1 MVQHPDTTDTPSVP
15 EISGAKRLLLWLE
28 FSFLYL
34 ALPLLFAFNRT
45 SSPIYYLLLL
55 SLVVFVILYRSNGFH
70 NEIFINKSATTQ
82 DLPRILAIFAV
93 IMVVLLIFTDLFYPE
108 TLFFCIKNHFSI
120 WCSLMVVYP
129 LLSVYPQELIYR
141 AFLFHR
147 YGRLCSSE
155 SSVVHL
161 SALAF
166 SFGHI
171 IYFHPV
177 SLLLTFLGGYLFAWT
192 YRKTQSLLAVSI
204 EHALYGCLLYTI
216 GLGRFFYTGFD
227 KLFQ

>member
-1 MVQHPDTTDTPSVP
+1 MTQHPDITDTLSVSEMP
-15 EISGAKRLLLWLE
+15 GTQKLLRWLE

-34 ALPLLFAFNRT
+34 ALPLLFAFKHT

-55 SLVVFVILYRSNGFH
+55 SVVVFVILYRSNGFH
-70 NEIFINKSATTQ
+70 NEIFINKSLIIQ
-82 DLPRILAIFAV
+82 ELPRILAIFAV
-93 IMVVLLIFTDLFYPE
+93 IMVVLLIFTRLLYPE
-108 TLFFCIKNHFSI
+108 SLFFCIKNHFSV
-120 WCSLMVVYP
+120 WCSLMIVYP

-147 YGRLCSSE
+147 YGRLCNSE

-177 SLLLTFLGGYLFAWT
+177 SLLLTFFGGYLFAWT
-192 YRKTQSLLAVSI
+192 YRKTRSLLAVSI

-227 KLFQ
+227 KLFH

>member
-1 MVQHPDTTDTPSVP
+1 MTKHSVTTDKLS
-15 EISGAKRLLLWLE
+15 ISEMSGKQKFLRWFE

-34 ALPLLFAFNRT
+34 VIPLLFAFKHT
-45 SSPIYYLLLL
+45 SSPIYYLFLL
-55 SLVVFVILYRSNGFH
+55 SLVVFIVLYRSNAFN
-70 NEIFINKSATTQ
+70 NENFINKSATTQ
-82 DLPRILAIFAV
+82 ELPRILAIFAV
-93 IMVVLLIFTDLFYPE
+93 IIVMLLIFTRLLYPE
-108 TLFFCIKNHFSI
+108 SLFFCIKNHFSI

-147 YGRLCSSE
+147 YGQLFSSE

-161 SALAF
+161 SALSF

-177 SLLLTFLGGYLFAWT
+177 SLLLTFFGGYLFAWT
-192 YRKTQSLLAVSI
+192 YRKTRSLLAVSI